1 MTIVGRLKA
10 CFSVAMISDVAEL
23 LFSSSILKT
32 ALFVSHTM
40 TGWARCV
47 DPSAFSIACASSWKI
62 SFARRNSPTG
72 DRTASTTR
80 NHSRNSAALQPV
92 LPNLCIA

>member
-1 MTIVGRLKA
+1 
-10 CFSVAMISDVAEL
+10 VAMISDVAEL

-47 DPSAFSIACASSWKI
+47 DLWKRDASGYRKVSGP
-62 SFARRNSPTG
+62 PT
-72 DRTASTTR
+72 RHVRQERFT
-80 NHSRNSAALQPV
+80 LQPDR
-92 LPNLCIA
+92 CS